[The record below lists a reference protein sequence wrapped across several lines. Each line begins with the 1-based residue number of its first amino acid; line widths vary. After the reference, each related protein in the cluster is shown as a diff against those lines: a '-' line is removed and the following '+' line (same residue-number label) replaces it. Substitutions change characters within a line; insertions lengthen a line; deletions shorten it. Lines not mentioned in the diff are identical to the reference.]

1 MDINHYALE
10 AMVRERLTRAREEA
24 RRLDRVALA
33 RPRRRFR
40 ARLGLQ
46 LIALGGWLRRDPLL
60 APAGRP

>member
-10 AMVRERLTRAREEA
+10 ALVRERLAQAREEA
-24 RRLDRVALA
+24 RRLDCVALV

-46 LIALGGWLRRDPLL
+46 LIPLGGWRRRDPLL
-60 APAGRP
+60 APGGRA